1 MTFTYRKATST
12 LAIVLCGLISVS
24 TSMAADIKSYSAKYS
39 ANFNGMEIEAD
50 HRLEQLES
58 GQFQQTLKA
67 KNIFGKIDERA
78 LFSISENKQIVPW
91 VYSYERS
98 LLGKKRI
105 EKQVFDW
112 PNQELRYSKKNKV
125 TSLPLQSGYLDITAT
140 THEPPSSQSP
150 PLPHG
155 ERLCT

>member
-1 MTFTYRKATST
+1 MTFTYGKATST

-78 LFSISENKQIVPW
+78 LFSISENKQIVPRE
-91 VYSYERS
+91 YSYERS

-105 EKQVFDW
+105 E
-112 PNQELRYSKKNKV
+112 
-125 TSLPLQSGYLDITAT
+125 
-140 THEPPSSQSP
+140 
-150 PLPHG
+150 
-155 ERLCT
+155 